1 MYPAKKEIIALRAL
15 PDAPGLSSLQAEME
29 TISRF
34 AANLKISAASPL
46 SKRKASFRFEKEDG
60 RSGYEVF
67 VIRQKRSG
75 ARFV

>member
-1 MYPAKKEIIALRAL
+1 
-15 PDAPGLSSLQAEME
+15 ME
-29 TISRF
+29 SISRF

-67 VIRQKRSG
+67 VIDGNAVERVSSDANLPLKDPPPK
-75 ARFV
+75 A